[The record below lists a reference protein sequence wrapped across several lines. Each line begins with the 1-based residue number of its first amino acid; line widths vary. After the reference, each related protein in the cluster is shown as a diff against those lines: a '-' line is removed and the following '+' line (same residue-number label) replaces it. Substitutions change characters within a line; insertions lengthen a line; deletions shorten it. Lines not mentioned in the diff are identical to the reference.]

1 MKKSYLYLLAIIAV
15 SIFWG
20 ALAYHFNLFASLK
33 FRYVTLTDTYAY
45 VYKSARAGNISLEI
59 NNYPNVNNYS
69 ILCIYANN
77 SEGRSACDI
86 VGLHKIQRAKLLVA
100 YYEKNG
106 VEDVSDTYLKELVYE
121 DEDSKG
127 VGNGIFH
134 TFSVSDEQI
143 ELSKEDRLGI
153 KSTVPVLVI
162 ITGCL
167 WSILWITLRFFK
179 NK

>member
-86 VGLHKIQRAKLLVA
+86 VGLHKIQRAKLL
-100 YYEKNG
+100 
-106 VEDVSDTYLKELVYE
+106 DTYLKELVYE

-153 KSTVPVLVI
+153 KRTVPILVI